1 MDREIEVLFG
11 QSPAETEISSGM
23 TVDVNDGYEI
33 DFEIDSGGQNH
44 EMSPIII
51 SSGSGRHVDQ
61 PTKG

>member
-1 MDREIEVLFG
+1 MEALFG
-11 QSPAETEISSGM
+11 LSPAETEISSVM

-33 DFEIDSGGQNH
+33 DFEIDCGCRNH

-51 SSGSGRHVDQ
+51 SSGSERHVDQ